1 MNVLCP
7 NCGTEFNIPDQ
18 IYKAG
23 RKARCAVCACIFLL
37 PDIPEP
43 DAAWDEQPAPEV
55 SEPPRPPLPE
65 GPPEPSPPAYATARD
80 TAFQTRPAAVQTEA
94 SATRQLSGEQLPP
107 PEPQPAHAPM
117 PQPMPA
123 PQQEAVRELPQTP
136 SRQMPSQGAPVF
148 KSDNPDLDA
157 FVNDSAVAPAAQA
170 PPAPPPDQSSL
181 PVDFAEFDEFIKS
194 VDQDAAAPATPH
206 VPEKP
211 QISPQAQNAQ
221 NAQNTV
227 DDWSNEQAQGPVGQA
242 SFEREMEAVLSHAAP
257 GAGLEELEEKDTAS
271 PKRSKK
277 KFVLLGLALLFIAGA
292 GIGAYSLFFSG
303 QDADE
308 ELPVKTVDIPP
319 ETLAKVNKM
328 DIRTSGIK
336 YDYIR
341 NKKLGPILVLE
352 GRVTNYFETPKDYI
366 TVEARLLNSKG
377 EVIKTRKQVCGVVLT
392 PLQLSDLGQRELDR
406 ALSNRIEIMANNVN
420 VMPGADV
427 PFMVVIV
434 YPPSDAVELEVS
446 VVDAADPPAAGSR
459 GTGN

>member
-7 NCGTEFNIPDQ
+7 NCGTEFNIPDH

-23 RKARCAVCACIFLL
+23 RKARCAMCACIFLL

-43 DAAWDEQPAPEV
+43 DAAWNEQPAPAL
-55 SEPPRPPLPE
+55 SDLSRPPAQE
-65 GPPEPSPPAYATARD
+65 GPPAVAPPGLNPASADRPQE
-80 TAFQTRPAAVQTEA
+80 TAFQIHPPAQAET
-94 SATRQLSGEQLPP
+94 SATQQVTGQRLPP
-107 PEPQPAHAPM
+107 PASQPEAAQEPPP
-117 PQPMPA
+117 P
-123 PQQEAVRELPQTP
+123 
-136 SRQMPSQGAPVF
+136 QGAPVF
-148 KSDNPDLDA
+148 QSGNPDLDA
-157 FVNDSAVAPAAQA
+157 FVNDSAAAPAAQT
-170 PPAPPPDQSSL
+170 PPAPMPDQSS
-181 PVDFAEFDEFIKS
+181 VSVNFAEFDDFIKS
-194 VDQDAAAPATPH
+194 VDQAAADPSAQSPAAPATPQ

-211 QISPQAQNAQ
+211 QVPQNAQ
-221 NAQNTV
+221 NAA
-227 DDWSNEQAQGPVGQA
+227 DWPKEQAQASAGQA
-242 SFEREMEAVLSHAAP
+242 SFEREMDAVLSHAAP
-257 GAGLEELEEKDTAS
+257 GAEFEEKETS
-271 PKRSKK
+271 SSKRSKK
-277 KFVLLGLALLFIAGA
+277 KLVLLGLSLLLIVGA
-292 GIGAYSLFFSG
+292 GIGAYALFFSG
-303 QDADE
+303 QDADGD
-308 ELPVKTVDIPP
+308 LPVKTADIPP

-341 NKKLGPILVLE
+341 NKRLGPILVLE